1 MAKVATGQ
9 KLDRLPPG
17 KIFGMSVT
25 EPKSTVDQNE
35 DAFLTS
41 KKLDKIP
48 EDSKDLPCVSA
59 NDASRLQNY
68 SVRIE
73 QN

>member
-25 EPKSTVDQNE
+25 EPNSTQLSTPNNPPQPIDDKSSNSLENQSKTE
-35 DAFLTS
+35 D
-41 KKLDKIP
+41 KKP
-48 EDSKDLPCVSA
+48 EKKEV
-59 NDASRLQNY
+59 NY
-68 SVRIE
+68 
-73 QN
+73 